1 MKKNKNKKVNWFFGK
16 NGNVVIVSQLPFT
29 VTKNGKFKTIKNK

>member
-1 MKKNKNKKVNWFFGK
+1 MKKNKKKNVNWYFGK

-29 VTKNGKFKTIKNK
+29 VTKKGKFKPIKNK